1 MIVGG
6 GPAGL
11 TAALYAARA
20 GQRPLILERGVPG
33 GQIVQAARVE
43 NYPGMAALSGADFAL
58 ALLEQAQNQGARLQK
73 AAVTGF
79 MPLPEG
85 YRLETGHGPIAA
97 RAVILATG
105 RSPRK
110 LGLPGEDALVGHG
123 LSYCAVCDGAFYA
136 GQDAAVI
143 GGGNSAFQ
151 DALFLAARCRSV
163 TLIHRND
170 RFRADQAL
178 QARLYGC
185 GNVRIL
191 PDRQVTSLA
200 ARDSVLTGVRLAGAD
215 GPEELPLDGLFV
227 AIGQEPQARPFAESV
242 TLTGGYYAA
251 GEDTCTNLPRVFAA
265 GDGRVKTVR
274 QLTTAASD
282 GTVAALAACKA
293 LERAAD

>member
-20 GQRPLILERGVPG
+20 GQRPLILERNIPG
-33 GQIVQAARVE
+33 GQIVQAARVK
-43 NYPGMAALSGADFAL
+43 NYPGIDACSGADFAL
-58 ALLEQAQNQGARLQK
+58 TLLEQAQNQGARLQK

-79 MPLPEG
+79 SPLPDG
-85 YRLETGHGPIAA
+85 YRLETDHGPIAA
-97 RAVILATG
+97 WAVILATG

-191 PDRQVTSLA
+191 TGRQVTALS
-200 ARDSVLTGVRLAGAD
+200 ARDGVLTGIRLKGAD
-215 GPEELPLDGLFV
+215 GPEELVLGGLFV
-227 AIGQEPQARPFAESV
+227 AIGQEPQAQPFAESV
-242 TLTGGYYAA
+242 TLSGGYYDA
-251 GEDTCTNLPRVFAA
+251 GEDTRTNLPRIFAA

-282 GTVAALAACKA
+282 GTVAALEACKTLA
-293 LERAAD
+293 PAAE